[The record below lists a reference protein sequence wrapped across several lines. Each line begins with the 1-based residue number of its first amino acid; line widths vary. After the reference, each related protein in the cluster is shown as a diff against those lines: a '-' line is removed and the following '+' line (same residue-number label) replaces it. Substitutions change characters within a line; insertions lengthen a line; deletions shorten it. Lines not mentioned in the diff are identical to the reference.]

1 MNDEQ
6 IKEMIRL
13 HEGYVPSVYLDTVKV
28 PTAGYGHAFHLGSK
42 IPHKVAEL
50 LFEQDFDG
58 VKKDYDIIT
67 ANHGGLV
74 LDPVRRAVLMDM
86 LFNMGLLRV
95 SQFKKM
101 FRALRRGDYETAS
114 EEMLDSKWA
123 NQVGIRAVELAEM
136 MKTGESDV

>member
-1 MNDEQ
+1 MTDEQ
-6 IKEMIRL
+6 IKEMIQL
-13 HEGYVPSVYLDTVKV
+13 HEGYVPKVYLDTVSV

-58 VKKDYDIIT
+58 VKKDYEIIT

-74 LDPVRRAVLMDM
+74 LDPVRRAVIMDM

-101 FRALRRGDYETAS
+101 FRAIRKGDYATAAD
-114 EEMLDSKWA
+114 EMRDSKWHT
-123 NQVGIRAVELAEM
+123 QVGPRAIRLAKM
-136 MKTGESDV
+136 MEEGHV

>member
-1 MNDEQ
+1 MNDAQ
-6 IKEMIRL
+6 IKQMIRR
-13 HEGYVPSVYLDTVKV
+13 HEGYMPKVYLDTVKV

-42 IPHKVAEL
+42 VPHKVAEL
-50 LFEQDFDG
+50 LFEQDFDS
-58 VKKDYDIIT
+58 VKQDYDIIT
-67 ANHGGLV
+67 ANHGGLM

-101 FRALRRGDYETAS
+101 FRALRKGDYATAS

-123 NQVGIRAVELAEM
+123 KQVGPRAIRLAEM
-136 MKTGESDV
+136 MKTGEADV

>member
-6 IKEMIRL
+6 IKEMIQL
-13 HEGYVPSVYLDTVKV
+13 HEGYMPTVYLDTVKV

-50 LFEQDFDG
+50 LFEHDFDG
-58 VKKDYDIIT
+58 VKKDYEILA
-67 ANHGGLV
+67 ANNGGLV

-86 LFNMGLLRV
+86 LFNMGMVRV
-95 SQFKKM
+95 NQFKKM
-101 FRALRRGDYETAS
+101 FRAILKGDYATAA

-123 NQVGIRAVELAEM
+123 KQVGPRAIRLAKM
-136 MKTGESDV
+136 MKTGEEDV

>member
-1 MNDEQ
+1 MNDKQ
-6 IKEMIRL
+6 IKQMIRH
-13 HEGYVPSVYLDTVKV
+13 HEGYMPTVYLDTVKV

-58 VKKDYDIIT
+58 VKQDYKIIT

-86 LFNMGLLRV
+86 LFNMGLVRV
-95 SQFKKM
+95 NQFKRM
-101 FRALRRGDYETAS
+101 FRALRKEDYETAS

-123 NQVGIRAVELAEM
+123 RQVGPRAKRLAEM
-136 MKTGESDV
+136 MKTGEPHV

>member
-1 MNDEQ
+1 MTDEQ
-6 IKEMIRL
+6 IKEMIQL
-13 HEGYVPSVYLDTVKV
+13 HEGYVPKVYLDTVSV

-42 IPHKVAEL
+42 IPHKVAAL
-50 LFEQDFDG
+50 LFEQDFDD
-58 VKKDYDIIT
+58 VKKDYEIIT

-74 LDPVRRAVLMDM
+74 LDPVRRAVIMDM

-101 FRALRRGDYETAS
+101 FRAIRKGDYITAA

-123 NQVGIRAVELAEM
+123 RQVKGRSVKLSGM
-136 MKTGESDV
+136 MRTGEV